1 MFSPGTFFPLLFSFW
16 DLSLR
21 ERIKWI
27 TTLNQYRN
35 FYAYISDVSPTLH
48 FPDLDESGR
57 SYTRNQLQQEFP
69 ESGPIHCNSKGI
81 GIYIRNECH
90 SLSRPLKAILI
101 FVNKPPS
108 PIALEHWYR
117 TAKGQTSVR
126 DLLWAAWSPKLLQT
140 KHMPKLQRNTIAK
153 SPVLQK

>member
-1 MFSPGTFFPLLFSFW
+1 MLCVINQPLIHSVFPRDLFSTFI
-16 DLSLR
+16 LLLRSLF
-21 ERIKWI
+21 ERKDKVDHY
-27 TTLNQYRN
+27 LNQYRN
-35 FYAYISDVSPTLH
+35 FYAYISDLSPTLH

-57 SYTRNQLQQEFP
+57 SYTRNQLQREFP

-101 FVNKPPS
+101 FMNKPPS
-108 PIALEHWYR
+108 PIALEHWYS

-126 DLLWAAWSPKLLQT
+126 DLLWAA
-140 KHMPKLQRNTIAK
+140 
-153 SPVLQK
+153 